1 MEIISSQEAR
11 EQGLK
16 RYFTGLVCKN
26 GHTSERLVS
35 NKTCCACHTERQQS
49 PAGKAAQAAR
59 NSTPE
64 RKAAQAAYAK
74 TPERKAAA
82 TAYAKTPERKA
93 AATAY
98 RSTPE
103 RKAALAAYRNSAER
117 KAALAAYE
125 KTPEGKAA
133 RSAYRKENPA
143 ARAAINAQRRAA
155 KLQRTPKW
163 SDRQAIKAIYE
174 HAAFM
179 ARVCNEPFHVDHIY
193 PLQGE
198 FVSGLHC
205 PLNLQILTKT
215 ENLRKSNR
223 YDPSH

>member
-64 RKAAQAAYAK
+64 RKAYMAAYNSTSKVKAAIAAYA
-74 TPERKAAA
+74 
-82 TAYAKTPERKA
+82 
-93 AATAY
+93 
-98 RSTPE
+98 
-103 RKAALAAYRNSAER
+103 
-117 KAALAAYE
+117 
-125 KTPEGKAA
+125 
-133 RSAYRKENPA
+133 KENPA
-143 ARAAINAQRRAA
+143 ARAAITAQRRAA
-155 KLQRTPKW
+155 KLQATPKW
-163 SDRQAIKAIYE
+163 ADRSAIKAIYE

-179 ARVCNEPFHVDHIY
+179 TRVCNEPFHVDHFY

-198 FVSGLHC
+198 FVSGLHV
-205 PLNLQILTKT
+205 PANLRIITAE

-223 YDPSH
+223 YDPSN